1 VTATWI
7 TKVIT
12 DAPIGCVKKSRMGC
26 WVGKAGATCTQSV
39 IFQERVRKG
48 RLARQESA
56 RLGSA
61 EQAESCLTL
70 PIEARTNLAL

>member
-1 VTATWI
+1 
-7 TKVIT
+7 
-12 DAPIGCVKKSRMGC
+12 MGC
-26 WVGKAGATCTQSV
+26 WVGKAGATRTQSV

-70 PIEARTNLAL
+70 PIEARANLAL